1 MEASGDWSDW
11 MKISRSCLIG
21 CVWATDFARAY
32 MYVIIE
38 EAHYMVESAMFESY
52 VDDVECYLE
61 GTTEQVQERFL
72 VGPCGSH

>member
-1 MEASGDWSDW
+1 MLEASGDWSKW
-11 MKISRSCLIG
+11 MAVSRSCLPG

-38 EAHYMVESAMFESY
+38 EAHFVMSSARFESY

-61 GTTEQVQERFL
+61 GAWEQVQ
-72 VGPCGSH
+72 